1 MNAPDPGVTVE
12 LPGSGIRRGASAAE
26 KGFAIRGDLALGD
39 RKLVAGLDLNIAGG
53 RWNALLGASGL
64 GKTSLG
70 RLIAGLPTEA
80 RLESAD
86 QDGCDLLFDT
96 LRAGLM
102 AQTDQLLPWATA
114 LANVAIGSRLRGERP
129 DRERAFRLLAR
140 VGLDDVAG
148 RRPDTLS
155 AGQRQR
161 VALARTLYENHPVV
175 ILDEPFSALDVL
187 ARHRMQDLAVEQLAG
202 RTVILITHDPAEAVR
217 LADRAWILRPD
228 GARQIALPESPAPRP
243 VGARETLSAQ
253 AALFQLLAADSPGWD
268 VE

>member
-1 MNAPDPGVTVE
+1 MNAPDPGATVE
-12 LPGSGIRRGASAAE
+12 LPGSAIRRGASTAE
-26 KGFAIRGDLALGD
+26 KGFAVRGDLALEG
-39 RKLVAGLDLNIAGG
+39 RKLVAGLDLHIVEG

-86 QDGCDLLFDT
+86 RDGGGFPFAS

-114 LANVAIGSRLRGERP
+114 LANVAIGSRLRGERS

-140 VGLDDVAG
+140 VGLAEVAG

-187 ARHRMQDLAVEQLAG
+187 ARHRMQDLAAEQLAG

-217 LADRAWILRPD
+217 LADRAWIMRPD
-228 GARQIALPESPAPRP
+228 GARQVALPETPAPRP
-243 VGARETLSAQ
+243 VEAQETLAAQ
-253 AALFQLLAADSPGWD
+253 AALYRLLASASGGD

>member
-1 MNAPDPGVTVE
+1 MNAPDPGKATE
-12 LPGSGIRRGASAAE
+12 LPGSGIRDGSSGAE
-26 KGFAIRGDLALGD
+26 QGFAIKGDLALGD
-39 RKLVAGLDLNIAGG
+39 RMLVSGLDLHIAEG

-80 RLESAD
+80 RLERAD
-86 QDGCDLLFDT
+86 RDGGFPFAS

-129 DRERAFRLLAR
+129 DRERAFRLLSR
-140 VGLDDVAG
+140 VGLADVVG

-161 VALARTLYENHPVV
+161 VALARTLYENHPVA

-187 ARHRMQDLAVEQLAG
+187 ARHRMQDLAAEQLAG

-217 LADRAWILRPD
+217 LADRAWILRPN
-228 GARQIALPESPAPRP
+228 GARRIDLPESPAPRP
-243 VGARETLSAQ
+243 VGARETLAAQ
-253 AALFQLLAADSPGWD
+253 AALFRRLASASAEGD